1 MPRVY
6 TRSSAKATRS
16 ARKAPGQDPSPSDS
30 LLVPPTPSIDLQ
42 QGERQ
47 GFQVRLVQAE
57 AAIGEAETRIA
68 QARADVEAA
77 IARARADALARVD
90 AGVAIGEAGTRI
102 AQARADAEAAI
113 ARFRADTAETQAK
126 ACAAMRNPQPTL
138 NLDTLDH
145 QPGDSAVNAETWR
158 DRGFPEIV
166 CTIARDLGVAAA
178 AVYEVYIGEFE
189 PLNLLRLDPARG
201 WSVYE
206 RQSTVV
212 MDCSSEKI
220 VFKKKVFTTK
230 DYGDTPSP
238 FITAFVNYI
247 VVYCRLFSAQRL
259 DVVSAQLHLLSHI
272 VQQSE
277 TSDWGSCLGYAM
289 TRLTA
294 IRDNDVLHLLL
305 VDQNDATGSNVQL
318 EVPAESQQ
326 KSRHEIKE
334 VIKESHRDGK
344 IYNCTIEEAYHTT
357 VFKSKSSNQS
367 FPSPQRKLT
376 KPEIQTLASVVGG
389 TIRASAEGLS
399 RSESRESGASPLAI
413 RRGAFVTRPLTA
425 HADEFLDIKHGG
437 GTGLWAFR
445 ALRPILP
452 SAEIGLKANAFCD
465 TGKPYACIVLV
476 CRYDLHLGNL
486 LLQLPSPIDG
496 LSVEQLHSRYS
507 ELEPATDPS
516 IPSYAVSPL
525 PFNVPKDGTPI
536 GEALL
541 TLCDLGV
548 ALRPNEKSQFEAYT
562 PLEPLTFASDIWSLG
577 CVVFE
582 LFSNLSLFNGF
593 LTNQDDLTA
602 QQVQILGP
610 MPPAWWKNWEAR
622 TKWYDEEGRPL
633 CGSSKSNA
641 LKRRIQTC
649 VQDPRLKMRWETL
662 GEDELITLLRSMLA
676 WSTSERLD
684 ISEVLGSDWMTQWA
698 LPAYQKSL
706 EKQKYLKEE
715 EGLKEEKRLEEER
728 SLEQEKGLREE
739 KVVEEDRRLG
749 EEKSLEQ
756 EIDLR
761 S

>member
-47 GFQVRLVQAE
+47 GFQDRLVQAE

-113 ARFRADTAETQAK
+113 ARFRADTAEPQAK

-206 RQSTVV
+206 KQSTVV

-277 TSDWGSCLGYAM
+277 TSDWGSCLGYTM

-294 IRDNDVLHLLL
+294 IRDNDVLRTRDSGMAYLRYLVLTLLNLLL
-305 VDQNDATGSNVQL
+305 VDQNDATGSHVQL

-334 VIKESHRDGK
+334 
-344 IYNCTIEEAYHTT
+344 CTVNLAYR
-357 VFKSKSSNQS
+357 N
-367 FPSPQRKLT
+367 
-376 KPEIQTLASVVGG
+376 
-389 TIRASAEGLS
+389 
-399 RSESRESGASPLAI
+399 
-413 RRGAFVTRPLTA
+413 
-425 HADEFLDIKHGG
+425 
-437 GTGLWAFR
+437 
-445 ALRPILP
+445 
-452 SAEIGLKANAFCD
+452 
-465 TGKPYACIVLV
+465 
-476 CRYDLHLGNL
+476 LHLGNL

-507 ELEPATDPS
+507 ELVPGKTPGSLHRTRGTSNRPIQCPFHLTRYLHCHS
-516 IPSYAVSPL
+516 ISLSSRRTHPL
-525 PFNVPKDGTPI
+525 SCVH
-536 GEALL
+536 
-541 TLCDLGV
+541 
-548 ALRPNEKSQFEAYT
+548 LRHSSKFESET
-562 PLEPLTFASDIWSLG
+562 PLTFASDIWSLG

-649 VQDPRLKMRWETL
+649 VQDPRLKMGWETL

>member
-367 FPSPQRKLT
+367 FPSPQCT
-376 KPEIQTLASVVGG
+376 VNLAY
-389 TIRASAEGLS
+389 R
-399 RSESRESGASPLAI
+399 
-413 RRGAFVTRPLTA
+413 
-425 HADEFLDIKHGG
+425 
-437 GTGLWAFR
+437 
-445 ALRPILP
+445 
-452 SAEIGLKANAFCD
+452 N
-465 TGKPYACIVLV
+465 
-476 CRYDLHLGNL
+476 LHLGNL

-548 ALRPNEKSQFEAYT
+548 ALRPNEKSQFEAHSSKFESET
-562 PLEPLTFASDIWSLG
+562 PLTFASDIWSLG

-649 VQDPRLKMRWETL
+649 VQDPRLKMGWETL

-684 ISEVLGSDWMTQWA
+684 ISEVLGPDWMTQWA